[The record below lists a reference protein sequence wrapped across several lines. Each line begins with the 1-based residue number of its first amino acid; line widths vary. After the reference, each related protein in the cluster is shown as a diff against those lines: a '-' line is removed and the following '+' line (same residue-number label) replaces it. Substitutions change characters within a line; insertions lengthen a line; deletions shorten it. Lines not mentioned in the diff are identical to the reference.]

1 MRRIVCLDFGP
12 LDQLAIE
19 DRPDLLPADHQ
30 VVVGVRAAG
39 VNFVDTLFVQGRYQI
54 KPPVP
59 FGPGSE
65 VAGEVIAVGAEVDS
79 VVVGARV
86 LASVGLGGYAE
97 QVVVPAESVVPLPAS
112 LTFTQA
118 AAMLQ
123 SYSTALF
130 ALTRRTAAASDET
143 LLVLGA
149 GGGVGLASLDVA
161 RAMGMTTIAA
171 ASSDE
176 KLEAARNAGAAHTI
190 DYETEDLTGRARQ
203 LSEGGVDVVVDPVGG
218 AHAEEALRALTV
230 GGRYLV
236 IGFASGEIPRLPANQ
251 MLLDNRTVAGVDWG
265 AWAMHHPE
273 DNQAL
278 TAELMTAVDAGSLLP
293 PEPATYPLAKAA
305 DALADLEGRRV
316 AGKFVLVP

>member
-19 DRPDLLPADHQ
+19 DGPDLMPADHQ

-39 VNFVDTLFVQGRYQI
+39 VNFVDTLLVQGRYQI

-59 FGPGSE
+59 FCPGSE
-65 VAGEVIAVGAEVDS
+65 IAGEVTAVGADVDS

-86 LASVGLGGYAE
+86 LASVGIGGYAE
-97 QVVVPAESVVPLPAS
+97 QVVVPAESVIPLPAS

-130 ALTRRTAAASDET
+130 ALTRRTAATSEET

-149 GGGVGLASLDVA
+149 GGGVGHATLDVA

-176 KLEAARNAGAAHTI
+176 KLQAARNAGAAHTI
-190 DYETEDLTGRARQ
+190 AYESEDLTARARE
-203 LSEGGVDVVVDPVGG
+203 LSEGGVDVVLDPVGG

-236 IGFASGEIPRLPANQ
+236 VGFASGEIPRLPANQ
-251 MLLDNRTVAGVDWG
+251 VLLNNRAVVGVDWG
-265 AWAMHHPE
+265 AWAMHNPD

-293 PEPATYPLAKAA
+293 PEPATYPLDKAA

-316 AGKFVLVP
+316 TGKVVLVP